1 MELLRPGHVRR
12 EVPGHRTSTRHVRA
26 LYPFQA
32 ESALPAL
39 GPVIGQTSYGHAFL
53 YDAFELYARRL
64 ISSPNMA
71 VLGQLG
77 KGKSGFLKAYLFRQH
92 VFGRHAAVLDVKG
105 EYAKLAHLIG
115 GTVVGSAETDE
126 GWVYDGFRATTGS
139 EEQSFFNAYIAEN
152 RP

>member
-1 MELLRPGHVRR
+1 MPPERIVAPAGLTELLRPGHVRG

-105 EYAKLAHLIG
+105 EYAKLAQLIG
-115 GTVVGSAETDE
+115 GTVVKLTPGGAC
-126 GWVYDGFRATTGS
+126 G
-139 EEQSFFNAYIAEN
+139 
-152 RP
+152 